1 MSAAICWII
10 RSQGPLGVWVI
21 VAAEGIRD
29 HFEVLDKWDGWDG
42 WDVLGNTGLSAAV
55 KFVDNSA

>member
-21 VAAEGIRD
+21 VADGVIRD
-29 HFEVLDKWDGWDG
+29 HFEVLDKC
-42 WDVLGNTGLSAAV
+42 DVLGNTGLSAAV
-55 KFVDNSA
+55 KFVDCSA